1 VRFEQTEGVIANQ
14 LGRLAKHSAIYGMG
28 AVVSRLIGVLLLPV
42 VTRYLTRA
50 DVGAVETLISLT
62 VVLVIVLRM
71 GISMAFFRFYFDA
84 EDDRGRTTVVRTSF
98 WFTMVM
104 ATLGLVVGSIFA
116 TQISH
121 VLFATDSR
129 ANLVRAALVLLWA
142 QMNYEQL
149 TSLFRVEERSV
160 SYVAA
165 TLANVIITV
174 VATILLVAVWHKGAI
189 GVLAGNFTGT
199 LVVYF
204 VLLAYRRFQLGLE
217 FDRGLFRQMQR
228 FGLPLVPSGLAL
240 WVIDLS
246 DRFFLVHMKGLAET
260 GLYSIG
266 VRISTALLLVLIALR
281 TAWPAFAFSIKD
293 DGEAKR
299 TYAYVLT
306 YVLYLCSWLSLAL
319 SLLAPWLVSLLTT
332 PRFQRAEEVVP
343 LLVFGGTAF
352 IAFNVMSIGIG
363 RAKKTQFNWVITGGA
378 ALVNIGLNFVL
389 IPPYGMIGAAIST
402 LIAYLVMFF
411 GMTIRAQQVFPVA
424 YQWRR
429 IALLVGAAV
438 GLTVLGK
445 SLGVPLAGALLL
457 SAVYPL
463 VLLPLGFYLPVERR
477 RLRGLVRPAR
487 QRGGEADGGPDGRV
501 LEERVVEEAV
511 DGDSRDHEAEGERGE
526 PGQVAREAAE
536 RKS

>member
-1 VRFEQTEGVIANQ
+1 
-14 LGRLAKHSAIYGMG
+14 
-28 AVVSRLIGVLLLPV
+28 
-42 VTRYLTRA
+42 
-50 DVGAVETLISLT
+50 
-62 VVLVIVLRM
+62 
-71 GISMAFFRFYFDA
+71 
-84 EDDRGRTTVVRTSF
+84 
-98 WFTMVM
+98 
-104 ATLGLVVGSIFA
+104 
-116 TQISH
+116 
-121 VLFATDSR
+121 
-129 ANLVRAALVLLWA
+129 
-142 QMNYEQL
+142 
-149 TSLFRVEERSV
+149 
-160 SYVAA
+160 
-165 TLANVIITV
+165 
-174 VATILLVAVWHKGAI
+174 
-189 GVLAGNFTGT
+189 
-199 LVVYF
+199 
-204 VLLAYRRFQLGLE
+204 
-217 FDRGLFRQMQR
+217 
-228 FGLPLVPSGLAL
+228 
-240 WVIDLS
+240 VIDLS

-299 TYAYVLT
+299 TYGYVLT
-306 YVLYLCSWLSLAL
+306 YVLYLCCWLSLAL
-319 SLLAPWLVSLLTT
+319 SLLAPWLVRLLAT
-332 PRFQRAEEVVP
+332 PRFHRAEEVVP

-511 DGDSRDHEAEGERGE
+511 DGDGRDDEAEGERGK
-526 PGQVAREAAE
+526 PGQVAGETAEGEAEGRDEQPDVEREADEAALGGD
-536 RKS
+536 RDRRRV